1 LHKAVALGAVGSICG
16 MANLHP
22 ARMRTL
28 FETGQEDTAL
38 SREVDLIV
46 ARPVIPALKLIMAKT
61 TGHAGWERMRAPLA
75 PLADVQRAEV
85 IDYLQG
91 APARV

>member
-1 LHKAVALGAVGSICG
+1 
-16 MANLHP
+16 
-22 ARMRTL
+22 
-28 FETGQEDTAL
+28 
-38 SREVDLIV
+38 
-46 ARPVIPALKLIMAKT
+46 
-61 TGHAGWERMRAPLA
+61 MRAPLA